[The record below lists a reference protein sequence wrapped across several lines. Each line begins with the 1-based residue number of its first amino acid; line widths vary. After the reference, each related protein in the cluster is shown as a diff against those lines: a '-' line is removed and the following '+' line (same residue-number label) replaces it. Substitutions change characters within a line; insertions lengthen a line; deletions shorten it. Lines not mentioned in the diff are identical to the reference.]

1 MANIENKETSN
12 RPINKTTETL
22 IKELETMSD
31 TGLHEMFLFFY
42 RLNHAHSNM
51 LDSNK
56 FSEFLESFES
66 NPFRLHE
73 DKAFKKQLI
82 ENLIKYTYDHMIL
95 LTAVLLLK
103 KKFTIEEVINNYYT
117 NVDVF
122 DYDVF

>member
-1 MANIENKETSN
+1 MENIETKDNKVV
-12 RPINKTTETL
+12 ETL
-22 IKELETMSD
+22 TKELESLSAE
-31 TGLHEMFLFFY
+31 GLHEFFKFFY
-42 RLNHAHSNM
+42 KMNHTQGCMISM
-51 LDSNK
+51 EQ
-56 FSEFLESFES
+56 FEEFLESFES

-82 ENLIKYTYDHMIL
+82 ENLIKYTYDHMSL